1 MTDYEA
7 LSDDERRLLDRLIN
21 TNSFHQTEIDKL
33 IDNYNIV
40 KGEIL
45 IGNNNPDL
53 LKDLKITVIKLMNY
67 NILKLSDIH
76 KLLELLF
83 LL

>member
-21 TNSFHQTEIDKL
+21 TNSFHQAEIDKL
-33 IDNYNIV
+33 IDHYNIL

-53 LKDLKITVIKLMNY
+53 LKDLKLTVIKLMNY
-67 NILKLSDIH
+67 NILKLTDIH